1 MGPYLSQQAKVHNTW
16 KEMLFHITK
25 SLYTRNHSKLLPK
38 CHEKSFRMIF
48 WECKWHCLPG
58 TSLKS
63 WPSPNKIRVWK
74 CVLPIF
80 SAMWW
85 CVCISCTSASL
96 YTLSEFV
103 VSLKIYLKSW
113 SGQKLVSAVMPSLN
127 PAKNYLAAAIQIRH
141 VMEVKK
147 ECNTLHHV
155 IWSQV

>member
-1 MGPYLSQQAKVHNTW
+1 MSR
-16 KEMLFHITK
+16 KE
-25 SLYTRNHSKLLPK
+25 
-38 CHEKSFRMIF
+38 FRMIF
-48 WECKWHCLPG
+48 WGCKWHCLPG

-96 YTLSEFV
+96 YTLSEFG

-113 SGQKLVSAVMPSLN
+113 SGHKIVSAVMPSLN

-147 ECNTLHHV
+147 EYATLFIVWFGRRSNHSLIHGKVVYSMLTVVKQYMNTQNPG
-155 IWSQV
+155 WQVNHTNI